1 MNEIQITLSAWADHF
16 GIFVPFLA
24 FFAAFG
30 ETLIGL
36 GWLLPGSTILLILGI
51 LAGQGVLDFGIV
63 LIAGIVGAFLGDLLN
78 YTLGKRYGSA
88 LLGRPWLHLPES
100 AIQKAHDFLDSHGS
114 VSIFLAR
121 FIPGLKETVP
131 FLAGSARMDRG
142 KFIFWNLLGSIGWGF
157 EFVGIGYLFS
167 SSLTLAQT
175 MLGRTAAVIGS
186 LAIALVVLWMLM
198 RFLQHSLPI
207 LWEILQGM
215 AAGFRHSAPV
225 ERFCRRHP
233 RFVAFLA
240 DRFRDDRFTGLPL
253 TILTLLSGYILI
265 LFGGIVEDF
274 LTRDP
279 IVYLDQI
286 VANLMAQ
293 WRTPELIRLFTWIT
307 YLGRAPEVAAV
318 LAAVLAGLLLHRRY
332 REALALLFSVS
343 GALIFLTLG
352 KLAFHRPRP
361 EIAYYFEPTW
371 SFPSGHATIAVAL
384 YGFLG
389 YLLIHHSA
397 GLRRRLDLFFATLVL
412 VLAIAF
418 SRIYLAEHYL
428 SDVYAGLL
436 LGSLWAVGGVTLL
449 KWMEYRGLPADRPPL
464 PHARLW
470 TILAALTATAAA
482 LYHLQTHPYRRAP
495 HRLKPPMELKD
506 PAGYFWIEENRFT
519 RNLLGL
525 PSRPISLAVVARE
538 NPCPRFQ
545 QGGWKDLPKV
555 DLKIPPIFWHAREP
569 ICRLSLKTPRGT
581 MLLDLWATRLRS
593 RGRPVYLGAADAVTG
608 RRWRLLPEYLPAI
621 APARDLAAKA
631 LKRLYPHAALSVLK
645 VGTPRI
651 RKHATGQ
658 PYLDDAKVVWVETEI
673 TREDKR

>member
-1 MNEIQITLSAWADHF
+1 MDNIPPTLITLLEQI
-16 GIFVPFLA
+16 GGFVPLLA

-51 LAGQGVLDFGIV
+51 LAGQGVLDFGAV
-63 LIAGIVGAFLGDLLN
+63 LVAGIAGAFLGDLLN
-78 YTLGKRYGSA
+78 YTLGKRNGSA
-88 LLGRPWLHLPES
+88 LLLKPWLHLPES
-100 AIQKAHDFLDSHGS
+100 AIQKAHDFLDRHGS

-121 FIPGLKETVP
+121 FIPGFKETVP
-131 FLAGSARMDRG
+131 FLAGSARMNRG
-142 KFIFWNLLGSIGWGF
+142 KFIFWNFLGAVGWGF

-186 LAIALVVLWMLM
+186 LAVALVVVWMLI
-198 RFLQHSLPI
+198 RFLQRSLPI
-207 LWEILQGM
+207 FWEILKGM
-215 AAGFRHSAPV
+215 AEGFRHSAPV

-240 DRFRDDRFTGLPL
+240 ARFRSDRFSGLPL
-253 TILTLLSGYILI
+253 TILMLLSGYILI

-318 LAAVLAGLLLHRRY
+318 LAAVLAGLLLYRRY
-332 REALALLFSVS
+332 REALALLLSVS

-352 KLAFHRPRP
+352 KLVFHRPRP

-389 YLLIHHSA
+389 YLLIHHST

-436 LGSLWAVGGVTLL
+436 LGSLWALGGVTFL
-449 KWMEYRGLPADRPPL
+449 KWMESRGVPADRPPL
-464 PHARLW
+464 PHAHLL
-470 TILAALTATAAA
+470 TILVSLTAAAAA
-482 LYHLQTHPYRRAP
+482 LYHLQTHPYKRAP
-495 HRLKPPMELKD
+495 HRLKPPIELKD
-506 PAGYFWIEENRFT
+506 PAGYFRIEENRFT

-525 PSRPISLAVVARE
+525 PSRPISLAVVAQQ
-538 NPCPRFQ
+538 NPCP
-545 QGGWKDLPKV
+545 GLLHAGWKELPKA

-569 ICRLSLKTPRGT
+569 ICRLSLKTSLGT
-581 MLLDLWATRLRS
+581 ELLDLWATRLRY
-593 RGRPVYLGAADAVTG
+593 RGQPVYLGTADAVTG
-608 RRWRLLPEYLPAI
+608 RRWKLLPEYLPEI
-621 APARDLAAKA
+621 APARNQAAEA
-631 LKRLYPHAALSVLK
+631 LKRLYPHAALRVLK

-658 PYLDDAKVVWVETEI
+658 PYLDDAKMVWIETNGKGGS
-673 TREDKR
+673 RR

>member
-142 KFIFWNLLGSIGWGF
+142 KFIFWNLLGAVGWGF

-167 SSLTLAQT
+167 SSLTLAQS

-186 LAIALVVLWMLM
+186 LAIALIVLWMLM
-198 RFLQHSLPI
+198 RFLQRSLPI

-215 AAGFRHSAPV
+215 AAGFRRSAPV

-240 DRFRDDRFTGLPL
+240 DRFRNDRFTGLPL

-307 YLGRAPEVAAV
+307 YLGRAPEVAA
-318 LAAVLAGLLLHRRY
+318 
-332 REALALLFSVS
+332 
-343 GALIFLTLG
+343 
-352 KLAFHRPRP
+352 
-361 EIAYYFEPTW
+361 
-371 SFPSGHATIAVAL
+371 
-384 YGFLG
+384 
-389 YLLIHHSA
+389 
-397 GLRRRLDLFFATLVL
+397 
-412 VLAIAF
+412 
-418 SRIYLAEHYL
+418 
-428 SDVYAGLL
+428 
-436 LGSLWAVGGVTLL
+436 
-449 KWMEYRGLPADRPPL
+449 
-464 PHARLW
+464 
-470 TILAALTATAAA
+470 
-482 LYHLQTHPYRRAP
+482 
-495 HRLKPPMELKD
+495 
-506 PAGYFWIEENRFT
+506 
-519 RNLLGL
+519 
-525 PSRPISLAVVARE
+525 
-538 NPCPRFQ
+538 
-545 QGGWKDLPKV
+545 
-555 DLKIPPIFWHAREP
+555 
-569 ICRLSLKTPRGT
+569 
-581 MLLDLWATRLRS
+581 
-593 RGRPVYLGAADAVTG
+593 
-608 RRWRLLPEYLPAI
+608 
-621 APARDLAAKA
+621 
-631 LKRLYPHAALSVLK
+631 
-645 VGTPRI
+645 
-651 RKHATGQ
+651 
-658 PYLDDAKVVWVETEI
+658 
-673 TREDKR
+673 